1 MARYFFDVIAD
12 GELAPDEEG
21 MNLPNLDA
29 ARREASRSLAELA
42 RDTLRSDGVPRLVKN
57 YIRMRPEVNILLSIF
72 YVRWRTMEL
81 TTRTLA
87 AIVDRES

>member
-42 RDTLRSDGVPRLVKN
+42 RDTLRSDGVPRLV
-57 YIRMRPEVNILLSIF
+57 IS
-72 YVRWRTMEL
+72 VRTEDGPVCEAVFHWSL
-81 TTRTLA
+81 Y
-87 AIVDRES
+87 